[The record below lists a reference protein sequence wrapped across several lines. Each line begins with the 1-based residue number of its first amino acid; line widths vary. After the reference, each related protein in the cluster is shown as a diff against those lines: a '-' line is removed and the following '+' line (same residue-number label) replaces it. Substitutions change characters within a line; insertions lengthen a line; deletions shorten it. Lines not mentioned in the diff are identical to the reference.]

1 MVGLEESGVTPLI
14 QIHGGRRAQFQ
25 NATKPTNVL
34 KMIRINFIT
43 REVRMLQTA
52 EEHVKSGILL
62 TPMSIATPMW
72 GSIITAGIQVMMRLD
87 HGAILLILIV
97 VGTHALSLDVG

>member
-14 QIHGGRRAQFQ
+14 QIHHGRRAQFQ

-52 EEHVKSGILL
+52 EEHVKSGLLL
-62 TPMSIATPMW
+62 TPMTMTTLIW
-72 GSIITAGIQVMMRLD
+72 GSIITAGIQAMKRLD

>member
-34 KMIRINFIT
+34 KMIRIKKIT

-52 EEHVKSGILL
+52 DEHVKSGILL
-62 TPMSIATPMW
+62 TPMNIATLMW
-72 GSIITAGIQVMMRLD
+72 GSIMMMRLD

>member
-14 QIHGGRRAQFQ
+14 QINHGRRAQFQ

-34 KMIRINFIT
+34 KMIRIKEIT
-43 REVRMLQTA
+43 LEVRMLQTA

-62 TPMSIATPMW
+62 TPIGIPTLIW
-72 GSIITAGIQVMMRLD
+72 GSIITAGIQTVRRLD